1 MIYFIELFVF
11 IIWNYIE
18 HRGVNKI
25 TYIKNNKKITKEI
38 NGDEI

>member
-11 IIWNYIE
+11 IIWHFME
-18 HRGVNKI
+18 HRGVDKV
-25 TYIKNNKKITKEI
+25 TYTKNNIKITKEI

>member
-18 HRGVNKI
+18 YRCVDKI